1 MFGIHIPNLC
11 KNVKVHNIKQLFKQ
25 LDIGFVGPILLD
37 NQYANVYIR
46 KLHDNHRSN
55 EFRNIIMDPN
65 KNLFIFHNN
74 HYFEFKPIDSE
85 EIYSDYL

>member
-65 KNLFIFHNN
+65 KKLIVLYNN
-74 HYFEFKPIDSE
+74 NYLEFQPLE
-85 EIYSDYL
+85 FQELYADYL